1 VCVRVYRLQALTRM
15 EMELEI
21 KRLAVEAER
30 QEIAGE
36 WGSMKMLRSTPPLS
50 PQDSL
55 QGTQV

>member
-1 VCVRVYRLQALTRM
+1 M

-55 QGTQV
+55 QGTQVDNTRSLFRQY

>member
-1 VCVRVYRLQALTRM
+1 M
-15 EMELEI
+15 EMDLEI

-30 QEIAGE
+30 QEIHVAGE